1 MGIFKYTVELSLPRK
16 KLKKESGFVFAEDF
30 EDAVRKMVEY
40 YSDDLYA
47 ILYLRII
54 SDEEV
59 IPTPEEITR
68 LTSEIEKCLH
78 LQ

>member
-16 KLKKESGFVFAEDF
+16 KLKKESGLVFAENF

-59 IPTPEEITR
+59 IPIPEEITR

>member
-16 KLKKESGFVFAEDF
+16 KLKKESGLVFAEDF

-59 IPTPEEITR
+59 IPIPEEITR

>member
-16 KLKKESGFVFAEDF
+16 KLKKESGLVFAEDF

-47 ILYLRII
+47 ILYLRVIC
-54 SDEEV
+54 DEEV
-59 IPTPEEITR
+59 IPIPEEITR

>member
-1 MGIFKYTVELSLPRK
+1 MGIFKYTVELSLPKK
-16 KLKKESGFVFAEDF
+16 KLKKESGLVFAEDF

-59 IPTPEEITR
+59 IPIPEEITK

-78 LQ
+78 L